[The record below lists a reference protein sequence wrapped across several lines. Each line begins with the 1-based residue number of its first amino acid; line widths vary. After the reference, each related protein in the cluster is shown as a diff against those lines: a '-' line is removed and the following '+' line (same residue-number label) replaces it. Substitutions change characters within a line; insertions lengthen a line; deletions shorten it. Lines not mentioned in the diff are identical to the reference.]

1 MFEIDSF
8 YLIVLSMAI
17 FVLIVALGFMGW
29 MLSRQN
35 DQVKFPNITTTCPD
49 FWTIVGGNCVQPTEG
64 NFNSGKALAATVP
77 GVNAGKSAFNPG
89 AAWGSGDA
97 AICKKKKWADQSGV
111 KWDTVTNV
119 NFC

>member
-1 MFEIDSF
+1 
-8 YLIVLSMAI
+8 MAI

-35 DQVKFPNITTTCPD
+35 DQVKFPSITTTCPD
-49 FWTIVGGNCVQPTEG
+49 FWTINTTGECVQPEVN
-64 NFNSGKALAATVP
+64 NFNRGTKLYSKLPGISSDGNSVNFGAT
-77 GVNAGKSAFNPG
+77 
-89 AAWGSGDA
+89 AWGSGDA
-97 AICKKKKWADQSGV
+97 AICKKKEWANKNGI